1 MIEMSRTR
9 IKRARGMRYREVAA
23 IGVATL
29 GIALGCES
37 QADPSYRGEP
47 LMSVAGQVE
56 AALRV
61 GEVEVGILW
70 LTTSGDF
77 DLLCTGEVETANG
90 EPSECVAACGE
101 ITCATLEAWG
111 ECVEGCGDVTGVS
124 LLADTPPEFVTGG
137 IGQTTP
143 AVGEFPAQFS
153 LEILQP
159 PPDSALIGSSTG
171 ERLAVGLFV
180 ALDPAGAPFQLDAD
194 QSELP
199 DWLLGSSVSHALVF
213 SPDGIP
219 ESSVW
224 FTALGLTM
232 APGYQ
237 LMQLPTEC
245 EPSDEECDAGLAL
258 QPAPDASAAQ
268 VNLRI
273 GPPIA
278 LPLLAP

>member
-1 MIEMSRTR
+1 MTETSRTQTE
-9 IKRARGMRYREVAA
+9 RASGTRTLNLAA
-23 IGVATL
+23 IGVAAL
-29 GIALGCES
+29 GIGVGCES

-47 LMSVAGQVE
+47 LLSVAGQVE

-77 DLLCTGEVETANG
+77 DLLCTGEAETVNG
-90 EPSECVAACGE
+90 EPSACVAACGE

-111 ECVEGCGDVTGVS
+111 ECVENCGDVTGVS
-124 LLADTPPEFVTGG
+124 LLADTPPEFVSGG

-143 AVGEFPAQFS
+143 AAGEFPAQFS
-153 LEILQP
+153 LDILEP
-159 PPDSALIGSSTG
+159 PPQSALIGSTTG

-180 ALDPAGAPFQLDAD
+180 ALDPAGAPFQLDGSQPD
-194 QSELP
+194 LP
-199 DWLLGSSVSHALVF
+199 DWLLGSSASHALVF
-213 SPDGIP
+213 TPDGIA

-237 LMQLPTEC
+237 LMQLPTAC

-258 QPAPDASAAQ
+258 QPAPDASTAQ
-268 VNLRI
+268 VDLRI